1 MRVGV
6 LISGRGSNL
15 DALLRA
21 FPAGHQIVHICW
33 VGTNRP
39 QCAGLQYARSAG
51 LPVHLFPRSAY
62 ADRQAQQLAISR
74 ALEQEGIQ
82 LVVLAGFDQIVTAPL
97 LQPFEGRVINIHP
110 SLLPAFG
117 GTLHAQA
124 EALAYGVK
132 VSGCTVHYVNED
144 IDAGPIIA
152 QAAVP
157 VFATDSVESLANRIL
172 DQEHRLL
179 PVVVKWIAEGRVSAQ
194 GRRVRISEGAAN
206 ESFAERL

>member
-97 LQPFEGRVINIHP
+97 LQPFEGRVIQGEAGLDVGDRVNVKLIHTDP
-110 SLLPAFG
+110 ERAFIDF
-117 GTLHAQA
+117 A
-124 EALAYGVK
+124 K
-132 VSGCTVHYVNED
+132 VSLR
-144 IDAGPIIA
+144 
-152 QAAVP
+152 P
-157 VFATDSVESLANRIL
+157 VS
-172 DQEHRLL
+172 
-179 PVVVKWIAEGRVSAQ
+179 
-194 GRRVRISEGAAN
+194 
-206 ESFAERL
+206 